1 MFKKIFGGPKQ
12 QPQQPTDV
20 VEKVKKVEVEPE
32 ASKLLANE
40 AISGLEEEEKKE
52 GSIKLKEIRDVK
64 TYAAIGF
71 LSQFPAWRERF
82 GDLSFDSV
90 ISPET
95 LNLVKSWMK
104 DPNHVYNKDK
114 TEWTSTLVEEVREK
128 REEKKDKDM
137 KDRLNF
143 EKKFSTFSTKIKVW
157 EGKGYTAN
165 MDELFEAYKKN
176 PNLELITIPDKK
188 IIAWGQPSN
197 VQYEYK

>member
-1 MFKKIFGGPKQ
+1 MFKKIFGEPKQ
-12 QPQQPTDV
+12 QPTGDI
-20 VEKVKKVEVEPE
+20 EKVKGPEV
-32 ASKLLANE
+32 SKLLAEKLAEE
-40 AISGLEEEEKKE
+40 AILGLEEKKE
-52 GSIKLKEIRDVK
+52 GPIKLKEIRDTK
-64 TYAAIGF
+64 TYAAIDF

-82 GDLSFDSV
+82 GDLSQDSV

-95 LNLVKSWMK
+95 LNLVKGWMK

-176 PNLELITIPDKK
+176 PNLELVTTPGKK
-188 IIAWGQPSN
+188 IAWGRPTN
-197 VQYEYK
+197 VTYRI

>member
-1 MFKKIFGGPKQ
+1 
-12 QPQQPTDV
+12 
-20 VEKVKKVEVEPE
+20 VEPE
-32 ASKLLANE
+32 TSKLLANE

-176 PNLELITIPDKK
+176 PNLELVTIPDKK